1 MDFMK
6 RPPILTP
13 DEVQKQLSLM
23 DGWSIVKEGILKEF
37 SFSSYLQGLE
47 FVRQVGAIAEKLDHH
62 PQMILNFQSVTIT
75 SKTHEPMGITD
86 LDFQLAKEIDSLFGK
101 SAAT

>member
-6 RPPILTP
+6 RPPVLTS

-23 DGWSIVKEGILKEF
+23 DGWSLVKEGILKEF

-47 FVRQVGAIAEKLDHH
+47 FVRQVGDIAEKLNHH
-62 PQMILNFQSVTIT
+62 PQMVLNFQSVTLT
-75 SKTHEPMGITD
+75 SKTHDPMGITD
-86 LDFQLAKEIDSLFGK
+86 LDFQIAKEIDSLFVK
-101 SAAT
+101 SRAI